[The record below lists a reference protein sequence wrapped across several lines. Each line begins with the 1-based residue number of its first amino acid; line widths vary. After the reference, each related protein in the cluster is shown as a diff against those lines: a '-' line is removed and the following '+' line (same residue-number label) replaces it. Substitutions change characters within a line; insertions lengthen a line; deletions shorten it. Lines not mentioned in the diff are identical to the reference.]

1 MEYKLN
7 LNNRAFDA
15 IKAGTKKIEIRVTTD
30 KNKINYEDIKKG
42 DILEFTND
50 RLEKIKCFVKEN
62 VWYENSLKL
71 LEMEGTRFTLSS
83 TNDINKG
90 IDSINRFTGYKEGI
104 EKNGIHAIH
113 IEYQPQPKIVNM
125 SLYNENFDYIKNGTK
140 RIEIRLNDEKRKLI
154 CIGDYIEFENL
165 DTKEKLMV
173 RVVALLNYENIENLI
188 NDYKI
193 ELLLDK
199 GVTKEELV
207 NIFNNIYS
215 NEEQNK
221 YKILGIKFEIVK

>member
-30 KNKINYEDIKKG
+30 KNKINYKDIKKG
-42 DILEFTND
+42 DILEFAND
-50 RLEKIKCFVKEN
+50 RAEKIKCLVKEN

-90 IDSINRFTGYKEGI
+90 IDSINRFTGYKDGI

-173 RVVALLNYENIENLI
+173 RVVALLNYETIENLI

-199 GVTKEELV
+199 GVTKEELI